1 MDALQSPN
9 SLLFLGVSFVA
20 LLATARQLVRSFR
33 SSAKESEMVSLGDA
47 AAAAY
52 ESAQQKRMVI
62 ASVADRAGAIKDA
75 IAWFARSIA
84 GVVPVYRRSGN
95 GRFEKAGGSSEPTAL
110 HIRKRD
116 LKAYLRWARSVQ

>member
-1 MDALQSPN
+1 MVVV
-9 SLLFLGVSFVA
+9 GVSLAA
-20 LLATARQLVRSFR
+20 LLLGTARQVVRAFR
-33 SSAKESEMVSLGDA
+33 RGAGTSEMVPLGDA

-52 ESAQQKRMVI
+52 ESAKQKRMVI
-62 ASVADRAGAIKDA
+62 VSVAERAGAVKDA

-84 GVVPVYRRSGN
+84 GVIPVYRRNGN